1 MNLPLFMEEQGK
13 NRVFFIS
20 FGCKVNLTETEMMK
34 KSFLEQG
41 FETAPIESDADIFVI
56 NSCTV
61 TDTADKKLKKT
72 LTRLRKAYPAA
83 IIALTGCYSEI
94 HPEKSEFADII
105 IGTSGRN
112 KLAQM
117 IKNRLAERAADG
129 RLADFADNAAPPA
142 EIFADKVPAG
152 VFADTVRAGVFED
165 FSVTE
170 FTGNTRAFLKIQDGC
185 NMNCTYCIIPKTRG
199 GFRSKSLESIA
210 GDAKSLF
217 ANGYKEIVLTGINLA
232 FYGIEHGKRLVN
244 AVETIAENAPGVRIR
259 LGSLEPEVISDSD
272 IARLKKVN
280 LCPQFHLSLQS
291 ACDRTLARMNRHINF
306 AEYSALVTK
315 LRENFPGA
323 AITTDIIVGFPGE
336 TDADF
341 AESCENIKKL
351 GFANIHVFPYS
362 RREGTAAA
370 EMPCQIPENV
380 KKTRAAALTEIAE
393 NSRREFERKFIGKT
407 LNVLFEKEKTPGIHR
422 GFSENYIHVEVS
434 GQGTWR
440 NKLLPV
446 LITGVNEEG
455 LVGLA

>member
-13 NRVFFIS
+13 NRVFFIT

-34 KSFLEQG
+34 KSFSEQG
-41 FETAPIESDADIFVI
+41 FIAAPDESEADIFVI

-72 LTRLRKAYPAA
+72 LTRLRRAYPAA
-83 IIALTGCYSEI
+83 IIALTGCYSEL

-112 KLAQM
+112 KLADM
-117 IKNRLAERAADG
+117 IKNR
-129 RLADFADNAAPPA
+129 
-142 EIFADKVPAG
+142 V
-152 VFADTVRAGVFED
+152 TVRPPVVNSLYED
-165 FSVTE
+165 FSVTD
-170 FTGNTRAFLKIQDGC
+170 FAGNTRAFLKIQDGC

-199 GFRSKSLESIA
+199 NFRSKPPQSIA
-210 GDAKSLF
+210 NDAKSLYEKGF
-217 ANGYKEIVLTGINLA
+217 KEIVLTGINLA
-232 FYGIEHGKRLVN
+232 FYGIEFGLRLIN

-291 ACDRTLARMNRHINF
+291 ACDRTLARMNRHIDF
-306 AEYSALVTK
+306 AGYSALVYK

-336 TDADF
+336 TDIDF

-370 EMPCQIPENV
+370 EMPYQIPENI
-380 KKTRAAALTEIAE
+380 KKSRAAFLTEIAE
-393 NSRREFERKFIGKT
+393 NSRREFEQQFIGKT
-407 LNVLFEKEKTPGIHR
+407 LNVLFEKEKTPGFHR

-434 GQGTWR
+434 GEGTWK

-455 LVGLA
+455 LLGEVIRDN

>member
-1 MNLPLFMEEQGK
+1 MNLPLFLEEQGK
-13 NRVFFIS
+13 NRVFFIT

-34 KSFLEQG
+34 KSLFEQG
-41 FETAPIESDADIFVI
+41 FEAALSEDEADIFVI

-72 LTRLRKAYPAA
+72 LTRLRRIYPAA

-112 KLAQM
+112 KLADM
-117 IKNRLAERAADG
+117 IKNCLNTRAE
-129 RLADFADNAAPPA
+129 
-142 EIFADKVPAG
+142 
-152 VFADTVRAGVFED
+152 VFADIAAPVEIFGGNAVPSAKIFED
-165 FSVTE
+165 FSVTD
-170 FTGNTRAFLKIQDGC
+170 FAGNTRAFLKIQDGC

-199 GFRSKSLESIA
+199 SFRSKPLESVA
-210 GDAKSLF
+210 EDAKSLYKKGF
-217 ANGYKEIVLTGINLA
+217 KEIVLTGINLA
-232 FYGIEHGKRLVN
+232 FYGVEHGLRLVN
-244 AVETIAENAPGVRIR
+244 AVEIIAENAPGVRIR

-291 ACDRTLARMNRHINF
+291 ACDRTLARMNRHIDF
-306 AEYSALVTK
+306 AGYSALVEK
-315 LRENFPGA
+315 LRGNFPGA

-336 TDADF
+336 TDIDF

-351 GFANIHVFPYS
+351 GLANIHVFPYS

-370 EMPCQIPENV
+370 AMPCQISEKA
-380 KKTRAAALTEIAE
+380 KKDRAAFLTEIAQK
-393 NSRREFERKFIGKT
+393 SRREFERNFIGKT

-434 GQGTWR
+434 GVGTWR

-446 LITGVNEEG
+446 LITGINEEG
-455 LVGLA
+455 LVGETIGYSG